1 MPLSITPMGLDLLSM
16 VKPPQNAVAFS
27 SVIVPQES
35 QIASRKIWTEII
47 WDFSAKILA
56 IL

>member
-1 MPLSITPMGLDLLSM
+1 M